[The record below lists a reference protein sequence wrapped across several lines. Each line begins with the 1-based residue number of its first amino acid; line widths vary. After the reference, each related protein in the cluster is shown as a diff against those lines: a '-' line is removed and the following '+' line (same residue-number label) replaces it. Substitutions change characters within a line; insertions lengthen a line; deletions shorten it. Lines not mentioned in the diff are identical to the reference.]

1 MAWEVE
7 VGILKKVARVTKNP
21 EQINATQTARVA
33 LENGTKNRK
42 HGDQDDGSF
51 ET

>member
-21 EQINATQTARVA
+21 EQINATQTAR
-33 LENGTKNRK
+33 
-42 HGDQDDGSF
+42 
-51 ET
+51 